1 MPEEI
6 PQTPQ
11 QVPQISLNDG
21 VPTPPPVLPVQLA
34 PVTAQSA
41 PAAQVSFSLSGD
53 GSSSNGQNGNGQGGI
68 NLGEPPPALTLSS
81 LLGQQPLI
89 SKHSE
94 EEKEQKRA
102 KLGKT
107 VLSVAAVA
115 ALGVYGFFYS
125 QLNPEFT
132 VLSDTLG
139 PNVASQFES
148 SNAELRSKQSELN
161 VLRYRTARLLL
172 DEINGKVDS
181 FQQESEV
188 LKSPYATKIE
198 KTNAEANRQVLGAEI
213 KKSFLDLQK
222 ILREPLG
229 VETYTPKPV
238 TPDEL
243 NAQYETA
250 LLEQLEKEKS
260 ALSSSENPDPVQVR
274 LVENVVR
281 LVSNRAFRDTVLR
294 QNVEKIYE
302 DEFTPMLIQIREQ
315 GTDELAFINQLKKQ
329 RVDWSRMIRD
339 IHAVTTKADPLYGRG
354 LFKTVGGFLFSSY
367 QSDAK
372 SGRVSMSGLTKR
384 SDSRTFSQIV
394 ELVDAIEKSPKFKDI
409 DFRSFAKSK
418 AEGGDYSSSLNLEF
432 TRQKEDEKDPRDEV
446 ILSEN
451 PPAAAPEVGEPER
464 AAAEEA
470 AEEETEEEAEEE
482 NLEAEES
489 RVEEPEVEAEA
500 EAPEESREPEEAE
513 PAAEEPAE

>member
-6 PQTPQ
+6 PQTQQ
-11 QVPQISLNDG
+11 QVSQISLNG
-21 VPTPPPVLPVQLA
+21 VQPVPPAPIEIAQAAQPAAQPAAAIPAPAPT
-34 PVTAQSA
+34 A
-41 PAAQVSFSLSGD
+41 PAAPVSFSLAGE
-53 GSSSNGQNGNGQGGI
+53 GSSNGQNGNGSGSI
-68 NLGEPPPALTLSS
+68 NLGAPPQALTLSS
-81 LLGQQPLI
+81 LLGQQPLV
-89 SKHSE
+89 SKHAA

-107 VLSVAAVA
+107 VLGIAAVA
-115 ALGVYGFFYS
+115 ALGVYGFFYI

-132 VLSDTLG
+132 ALSDTLG

-172 DEINGKVDS
+172 DEINGRVDS
-181 FQQESEV
+181 FQQESDI
-188 LKSPYATKIE
+188 LKSPYATKTE

-238 TPDEL
+238 TPEEL

-250 LLEQLEKEKS
+250 LKEQLEKEKS
-260 ALSSSENPDPVQVR
+260 ALLSSENSDPVAIR
-274 LVENVVR
+274 LVDNVSR
-281 LVSNRAFRDTVLR
+281 LVSNNAFRDMVLQ

-302 DEFTPMLIQIREQ
+302 DEFTPMLIQIRKQ
-315 GTDELAFINQLKKQ
+315 GTDELAFINQLKEQ
-329 RVDWSRMIRD
+329 RVDWGRMIQD
-339 IHAVTTKADPLYGRG
+339 IHAVTTKADPWYGRG
-354 LFKTVGGFLFSSY
+354 LFKTAGGFLFSSY

-394 ELVDAIEKSPKFKDI
+394 ELVDSIEKSPKFKDI

-446 ILSEN
+446 IVSEN
-451 PPAAAPEVGEPER
+451 PPESAPEINEPAR
-464 AAAEEA
+464 AAAEEEIEE
-470 AEEETEEEAEEE
+470 AEAEAEETET
-482 NLEAEES
+482 
-489 RVEEPEVEAEA
+489 EA
-500 EAPEESREPEEAE
+500 EAPEEPEAE
-513 PAAEEPAE
+513 ETETEE